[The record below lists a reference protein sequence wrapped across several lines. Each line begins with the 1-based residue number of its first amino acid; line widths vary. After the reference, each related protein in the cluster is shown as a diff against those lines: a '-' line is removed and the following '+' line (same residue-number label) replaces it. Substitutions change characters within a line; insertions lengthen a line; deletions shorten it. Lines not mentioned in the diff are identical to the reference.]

1 MKLDMNMK
9 TVGDVLRQVLLL
21 LVSIV
26 CIYLLVSQLKSE
38 KKVKVENTNIE
49 KLEKRITTI
58 EGLIMTQQ
66 LQILENSLTPPPPK
80 PEREDIVPPPKPK
93 GEEPPQEIK

>member
-1 MKLDMNMK
+1 MKMKLDMNMK
-9 TVGDVLRQVLLL
+9 TVGDILRQVLLL
-21 LVSIV
+21 SVSIV

-66 LQILENSLTPPPPK
+66 LENTMTPPPK
-80 PEREDIVPPPKPK
+80 PELEDVPPPKPK
-93 GEEPPQEIK
+93 GEELPQETK

>member
-1 MKLDMNMK
+1 MKLDMNVK
-9 TVGDVLRQVLLL
+9 TIGDIFRQVLLL

-26 CIYLLVSQLKSE
+26 CICLLVSQLKNE

-66 LQILENSLTPPPPK
+66 IQMLENSITHQK
-80 PEREDIVPPPKPK
+80 PEREDVPPPKPK
-93 GEEPPQEIK
+93 DEETSQETK

>member
-1 MKLDMNMK
+1 MKLDMNIK
-9 TVGDVLRQVLLL
+9 TIGDILRQVLLL

-58 EGLIMTQQ
+58 EGLIVTQQ
-66 LQILENSLTPPPPK
+66 LQIFENTMTPPPK
-80 PEREDIVPPPKPK
+80 PEREEVPPPKPK
-93 GEEPPQEIK
+93 GEELLQETK

>member
-1 MKLDMNMK
+1 MKLDMNVK
-9 TVGDVLRQVLLL
+9 TIGDVLRQVLLL

-66 LQILENSLTPPPPK
+66 LHILENTMTPPPK
-80 PEREDIVPPPKPK
+80 PEREDAPPPHPK
-93 GEEPPQEIK
+93 GEETSQETK

>member
-1 MKLDMNMK
+1 MKLDMNVK
-9 TVGDVLRQVLLL
+9 TIGDIFRQVLLL

-38 KKVKVENTNIE
+38 KLVKVENTNIE
-49 KLEKRITTI
+49 KLEKRLITI

-66 LQILENSLTPPPPK
+66 LQILESTMTPPPK
-80 PEREDIVPPPKPK
+80 PERE
-93 GEEPPQEIK
+93 EEPSQESK

>member
-1 MKLDMNMK
+1 MKLDMNIK
-9 TVGDVLRQVLLL
+9 TIGDALRQVLLL

-38 KKVKVENTNIE
+38 KKVKVENTNVE

-66 LQILENSLTPPPPK
+66 LQILENTMTPPPK
-80 PEREDIVPPPKPK
+80 PEREDVPSPHPK
-93 GEEPPQEIK
+93 GEEPLQENK

>member
-9 TVGDVLRQVLLL
+9 IIGDTLRQVLLL

-49 KLEKRITTI
+49 KLEKRLITI

-66 LQILENSLTPPPPK
+66 LQMLESPVTHPPK
-80 PEREDIVPPPKPK
+80 PEREDVPPPKPK
-93 GEEPPQEIK
+93 YEETSQETK

>member
-1 MKLDMNMK
+1 MKTKFDMNMK
-9 TVGDVLRQVLLL
+9 TIGDVLRQVLLL

-26 CIYLLVSQLKSE
+26 CICLLVSQLKNE

-66 LQILENSLTPPPPK
+66 IQMLENSITHQK
-80 PEREDIVPPPKPK
+80 PEQREDVPPPKPK
-93 GEEPPQEIK
+93 DEESSQETK

>member
-9 TVGDVLRQVLLL
+9 IIGDVLRQVLLL

-38 KKVKVENTNIE
+38 KKVKAENTNIE
-49 KLEKRITTI
+49 KLEKRLITI

-66 LQILENSLTPPPPK
+66 LQMLESPVTHPPK
-80 PEREDIVPPPKPK
+80 PEREDVPPKPK
-93 GEEPPQEIK
+93 YEETSQETK

>member
-9 TVGDVLRQVLLL
+9 TIGDVLRQVLLL

-49 KLEKRITTI
+49 KLEKRLTTI

-66 LQILENSLTPPPPK
+66 LQILEDSITPPPK
-80 PEREDIVPPPKPK
+80 TKD
-93 GEEPPQEIK
+93 EEPSQETK

>member
-9 TVGDVLRQVLLL
+9 TIGDIFRQVLLL

-38 KKVKVENTNIE
+38 KKIKDENTNIE
-49 KLEKRITTI
+49 KLEKRLITI

-66 LQILENSLTPPPPK
+66 LQMLESPVTHPPK
-80 PEREDIVPPPKPK
+80 PEREDVPPPKPK
-93 GEEPPQEIK
+93 YEETSQETK

>member
-9 TVGDVLRQVLLL
+9 TVGDILRQVLLL

-38 KKVKVENTNIE
+38 KKIKVENTNIE

-66 LQILENSLTPPPPK
+66 LQILEDSIT
-80 PEREDIVPPPKPK
+80 PPPKPK
-93 GEEPPQEIK
+93 GEEPLQETK